1 MLRRV
6 LPTITAAVVVLVAGA
21 TTAGAAPLDRGDHW
35 LIDLLRDTDRTAAV
49 SSTTDAVPAS
59 TTPLRRRVACDEL
72 RGTDIPQLVA
82 DIFRC
87 RLREAGIAEPEV
99 AKLTAEAVTVAQ
111 CESLF
116 DPNAVVFDGRY
127 VAARHPG
134 TGSFYTA
141 AGVFQFIR
149 RVADQWIE
157 GGYANVYDPAANI
170 DAAARLFLN
179 NRALGYGGWGEW
191 ACAGANDGFKATS
204 VLPGWPGGP
213 PQLPEWALSY

>member
-1 MLRRV
+1 MSGV
-6 LPTITAAVVVLVAGA
+6 TAAA
-21 TTAGAAPLDRGDHW
+21 AAPAEPGDHW
-35 LIDLLRDTDRTAAV
+35 LIEMLRDADAEATAHTEPARRTA
-49 SSTTDAVPAS
+49 PAAPPPVCS
-59 TTPLRRRVACDEL
+59 RIT
-72 RGTDIPQLVA
+72 GNDIPQLVA

-111 CESLF
+111 CESGF
-116 DPNAVVFDGRY
+116 DPNVVVFDGRY
-127 VAARHPG
+127 VATPHPG

-149 RVADQWIE
+149 RVGDIWIE
-157 GGYANVYDPAANI
+157 NGGYANVLNPTANI
-170 DAAARLFLN
+170 DAAARLFLH

-191 ACAGANDGFKATS
+191 ACAGANDGFRTAS

-213 PQLPEWALSY
+213 PHLPEWATKY